1 MAVGFGYDIHRLVP
15 GRRLVLG
22 GVEIPHG
29 KGLLGHSDADVLIH
43 AVADALLGAAGLGDL
58 GRLFPDSDPAHKD
71 VSSEVLLDRV
81 MERLRPAWSVVNVD
95 VTVVAEEPRL
105 APHHEAIRARLAARL
120 GTGRV
125 SVKAKT
131 NEGLGPV
138 GSREA
143 IACFAVAELKEKA

>member
-29 KGLLGHSDADVLIH
+29 KGLLGHSDADVLLH
-43 AVADALLGAAGLGDL
+43 AVADAILGAAGLGDL
-58 GRLFPDSDPAHKD
+58 GRLFPDTDPAWKD
-71 VSSEVLLDRV
+71 ASSEVLLDRV
-81 MERLRPAWSVVNVD
+81 MERVRPAWTVVNVD
-95 VTVVAEEPRL
+95 ATIVAEEPKL
-105 APHHEAIRARLAARL
+105 APHAAAMGARLAARV

-138 GSREA
+138 GAREA
-143 IACFAVAELKEKA
+143 IACFAVVELRERT